1 MHKENPSSIET
12 KVICRAPVIVHHMVR
27 VLSDDKATAEG
38 VGEAVAVFLRAADGN
53 EKIDLIIDFSTL
65 PMSDNPSYK
74 LSAHGIWAQGFKE
87 NKELQKRVRR
97 VAIVAHDSPKVRAEK
112 EFMENENRRFFTRFQ
127 DALDWLK
134 SGS

>member
-1 MHKENPSSIET
+1 
-12 KVICRAPVIVHHMVR
+12 
-27 VLSDDKATAEG
+27 
-38 VGEAVAVFLRAADGN
+38 
-53 EKIDLIIDFSTL
+53 
-65 PMSDNPSYK
+65 
-74 LSAHGIWAQGFKE
+74 
-87 NKELQKRVRR
+87 